1 MVWGCFIFPYKKL
14 SILYPISCHHRS
26 YVTLYDTTTTCIM
39 WGWWKI
45 KEKMF
50 VAYLLQYYY
59 CAKKKKKQYTRQA
72 SRYTIVE
79 WIIYFYRNKACVCT
93 LYFMGERQKCG
104 KKIIQRGKFFL
115 CVFLHVGCRR
125 RCRPYIRFKWHY
137 LLVDYRDAQTDRIA
151 FIWYLEIHHN

>member
-1 MVWGCFIFPYKKL
+1 MPPPFVCDSVRYDDDDVYYVRMMKNKRENVCCL
-14 SILYPISCHHRS
+14 LATIL
-26 YVTLYDTTTTCIM
+26 
-39 WGWWKI
+39 
-45 KEKMF
+45 
-50 VAYLLQYYY
+50 LL
-59 CAKKKKKQYTRQA
+59 CKKKKKKQYTRQA

-137 LLVDYRDAQTDRIA
+137 LLVDYRDAQTGVA
-151 FIWYLEIHHN
+151 FRMIVLISCDT